1 MKGERGMSREQ
12 RDRRPDGGV
21 RRSFLRD
28 TWLIVASNVVG
39 LVASFLSGILIARIL
54 GPEGRGLLAA
64 LLVVPTILVSLAE
77 LGIRQ
82 AATYLIGSRSYAAQR
97 LVSSVIGLL
106 IVTSAGGVLIAA
118 ASYRSMGNE
127 HFTWT
132 MVALA
137 LAIVP
142 LRLATSYMGGV
153 LLGREDI
160 GAFARLKRVPELIRL
175 LVVASLVL
183 AGALSVS
190 GAIAATVL
198 GNAVVAVWALRIA
211 SREFSLRPAFD
222 WTINRELVRLG
233 VVYAVTLFVMQLNL
247 RVDVLLLERLATPR
261 ELGYYS
267 LGASLAEQLWQ
278 LPTALGVVIFSRR
291 ANSGRRE
298 EFSLQVARM
307 LRVSTAA
314 IAVGAVLLLLLADI
328 LVPALYGSAFSPSA
342 TVIRLLLPGIIAFAL
357 VKVMHTDLAGYGT
370 PGVCLYAAVPAVVL
384 NVLLNLWLIPQHGA
398 AGAAFASTI
407 SYGTAA
413 GLLVPLYARRVGVP
427 ITALVGVRRDDLS
440 AVLERLG
447 RRRRPAPAV
456 AVGPEDR
463 GMTRE
468 IAGRAGA
475 HGRLS

>member
-1 MKGERGMSREQ
+1 
-12 RDRRPDGGV
+12 
-21 RRSFLRD
+21 
-28 TWLIVASNVVG
+28 
-39 LVASFLSGILIARIL
+39 
-54 GPEGRGLLAA
+54 
-64 LLVVPTILVSLAE
+64 
-77 LGIRQ
+77 
-82 AATYLIGSRSYAAQR
+82 
-97 LVSSVIGLL
+97 
-106 IVTSAGGVLIAA
+106 

-278 LPTALGVVIFSRR
+278 LPTALGEVIFSRR

-328 LVPALYGSAFSPSA
+328 LVPALYGSAFS
-342 TVIRLLLPGIIAFAL
+342 
-357 VKVMHTDLAGYGT
+357 
-370 PGVCLYAAVPAVVL
+370 
-384 NVLLNLWLIPQHGA
+384 
-398 AGAAFASTI
+398 
-407 SYGTAA
+407 
-413 GLLVPLYARRVGVP
+413 
-427 ITALVGVRRDDLS
+427 
-440 AVLERLG
+440 
-447 RRRRPAPAV
+447 
-456 AVGPEDR
+456 
-463 GMTRE
+463 
-468 IAGRAGA
+468 
-475 HGRLS
+475 